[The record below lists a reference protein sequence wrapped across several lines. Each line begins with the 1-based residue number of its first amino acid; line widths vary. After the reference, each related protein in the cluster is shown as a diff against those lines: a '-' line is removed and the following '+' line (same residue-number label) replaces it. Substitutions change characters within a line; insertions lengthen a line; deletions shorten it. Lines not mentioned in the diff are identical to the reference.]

1 MITLKTGKGLWRA
14 ALAFTLLLSSTPD
27 AMAQFDIIKDGQ
39 PAEICVSSTADK
51 GILRAVNSLA
61 SDIEAVCGTRPA
73 IVNTVASDRKQVIIG
88 QLDDEVLRSVNFDE
102 KQLRDSTEKHLMIA
116 TLKRLVIAGAD
127 KRGTIY
133 GIYTLSEKLGVS
145 PWSWWADVPV
155 EHQDNVAVPIGIMT
169 EGCPKV
175 KYRGI
180 FINDEWPAFG
190 WWCAEK
196 FGGVNHKAYEH
207 VFELLLRLK
216 ANFMWPAMWASAFYD
231 DDPENGPLANEMGI
245 IMGTSHHEPMA
256 LAQQDWKRRGTGSWN
271 YKTNAE
277 GLEKFWRTGIE
288 RCKNWETV
296 ITVGMRGDGDEPM
309 GATTEIDLLTKIVNR
324 QRKIISDV
332 TGQRAN
338 KVPQVWA
345 LYKEVLDYYE
355 KGMKVPDDITLLL
368 CDDNWGNVRRLPDLN
383 AKPRKGG
390 YGMYYH
396 VDYVG
401 DPRNYKWLNVS
412 QVERIWDQMEL
423 CYAHGV
429 REMWILNVG
438 DLKPMEYPI
447 QFFLDLAWNP
457 EAMKAEDISRH
468 TVEFCRTQFGPD
480 HAREIADMIALYT
493 KYNSRRTPEMLDDQT
508 YSLENYDEWKR
519 VRDDY
524 RELES
529 RALRL
534 GYLMPKAYA
543 DAYDEL
549 VLYPISACANL
560 YDMYYSVAMN
570 KSLAAKGDAE
580 ANDWADKVKAFYER
594 DSLLT
599 HHYNHDI
606 AGGKWNHMMDQ
617 THIGYTY
624 WQQPET
630 QMMPAVAYVREDS
643 TSRSGTML
651 YVEGDGYVSF
661 DAENPSRKSGDWT
674 LVPNLGRTGSALT
687 ARSVTADTWVE
698 YDVDFSSTGE
708 PKLQVVLSPTLNY
721 AGTGHK
727 LAVSIDG
734 GAEHEIDVHGLYDG
748 GSADMSQGQQSLSL
762 NAGMGE
768 GWVPINGSLDE
779 NTWRKWVGENAIIV
793 RQKLEKVSAGRHTI
807 RIRPADDAM
816 VLQKVM
822 IDMGGLKP
830 SYLGAPSTPV
840 TTFKE

>member
-1 MITLKTGKGLWRA
+1 MNKAVAIA
-14 ALAFTLLLSSTPD
+14 VAIALAPIASS
-27 AMAQFDIIKDGQ
+27 AQAFDVIKGGE
-39 PAEICVSSTADK
+39 PAEICVSANADK
-51 GILRAVNSLA
+51 GVLRAVNSLA
-61 SDIEAVCGTRPA
+61 SDIEMVCGRKPQ
-73 IVNTVASDRKQVIIG
+73 IVNKIDALKGQIVISQYGDEFFKASGVEAVALK
-88 QLDDEVLRSVNFDE
+88 
-102 KQLRDSTEKHLMIA
+102 DSAEKHIL
-116 TLKRLVIAGAD
+116 RVEPSRVVIAGAD
-127 KRGTIY
+127 KRGAIY
-133 GIYTLSEKLGVS
+133 GIYSLSERLGVS
-145 PWSWWADVPV
+145 PWVWWADVPV
-155 EHQDNVAVPIGIMT
+155 QKRSGLALECGESTD
-169 EGCPKV
+169 GCPKV

-180 FINDEWPAFG
+180 FINDEWPSFG
-190 WWCAEK
+190 WWCIDK

-231 DDPENGPLANEMGI
+231 DDKENGPLANEMGI

-256 LAQQDWKRRGTGSWN
+256 LAQQDWKRRGVGAWN
-271 YKTNAE
+271 FKTNQE
-277 GLEKFWRTGIE
+277 NLEKFWRTGIE
-288 RCKNWETV
+288 RCKDWETIV
-296 ITVGMRGDGDEPM
+296 TVGMRGDGDEPM
-309 GATTEIDLLTKIVNR
+309 GASTEIDLLTKIVNR
-324 QRKIISDV
+324 QRKIIADV
-332 TGQRAN
+332 TGKRAS

-355 KGMKVPDDITLLL
+355 KGMRVPDDITLLL

-401 DPRNYKWLNVS
+401 DPRNYKWLNVT
-412 QVERIWDQMEL
+412 QVERMWDQMEL
-423 CYAHGV
+423 CYRHGV
-429 REMWILNVG
+429 KEIWILNVG
-438 DLKPMEYPI
+438 DIKPMEYPI

-457 EAMKAEDISRH
+457 EKMKASDIRRH
-468 TVEFCRTQFGPD
+468 TVDFCKTQFGAA
-480 HAREIADMIALYT
+480 HADDIADMIALYT

-508 YSLENYDEWKR
+508 YSLDNYDEWKR

-524 RELES
+524 RALEN
-529 RALRL
+529 RALRM
-534 GYLMPKAYA
+534 GYVLPKEYA

-549 VLYPISACANL
+549 VLFPIVACANL

-570 KSLAAKGDAE
+570 KSLASKGDAG
-580 ANDWADKVKAFYER
+580 ANVWADKVKSFYEF

-599 HHYNHDI
+599 RHYNKEI

-630 QMMPAVAYVREDS
+630 QVMPAVAYVRADS
-643 TSRSGTML
+643 VSKSGTML

-661 DAENPSRKSGDWT
+661 DAENPSRRSGDWT

-687 ARSVTADTWVE
+687 ARSVTPSTWVE
-698 YDVDFSSTGE
+698 YDVEFSSNGE

-721 AGTGHK
+721 AGNGHK

-734 GAEHEIDVHGLYDG
+734 GAEHEIDVHGLYG
-748 GSADMSQGQQSLSL
+748 GGDDYGGGQKTLSL

-768 GWVPINGSLDE
+768 GWVPINGDLDE

-793 RQKLEKVSAGRHTI
+793 GQKLEKVSAGRHTI
-807 RIRPADDAM
+807 RIRPVDDAM

-840 TTFKE
+840 TFRE

>member
-1 MITLKTGKGLWRA
+1 MTCVALSTVASLAASAQNFEVIKNGK
-14 ALAFTLLLSSTPD
+14 PV
-27 AMAQFDIIKDGQ
+27 
-39 PAEICVSSTADK
+39 EICVSAAADK
-51 GILRAVNSLA
+51 GVLRAVNSLA
-61 SDIEAVCGTRPA
+61 GDIEMICGQRPD
-73 IVNTVASDRKQVIIG
+73 IVNTVDISHQQILIS
-88 QLDDEVLRSVNFDE
+88 QLGDEFFAKTNIQDKE
-102 KQLRDSTEKHLMIA
+102 LRDSTEKHILDIEP
-116 TLKRLVIAGAD
+116 TRINIAGAD

-133 GIYTLSEKLGVS
+133 GIYTVSERLGVS
-145 PWSWWADVPV
+145 PWAWWADVPV
-155 EHQDNVAVPIGIMT
+155 QHRSDVSLDCGVST
-169 EGCPKV
+169 DGCPKV

-180 FINDEWPAFG
+180 FINDEWPSFG
-190 WWCAEK
+190 WWCADK

-245 IMGTSHHEPMA
+245 VMGTSHHEPMA
-256 LAQQDWKRRGTGSWN
+256 LAQQDWKRRGIGAWN
-271 YKTNAE
+271 FRTNQE
-277 GLEKFWRTGIE
+277 NLEKFWRSGIE
-288 RCKNWETV
+288 RCKNWETM

-309 GATTEIDLLTKIVNR
+309 GASTEIDLLSKIVNR

-332 TGQRAN
+332 MDKKAS

-355 KGMKVPDDITLLL
+355 KGMRVPDDITLLL
-368 CDDNWGNVRRLPDLN
+368 CDDNWGNVRRLPDIG

-401 DPRNYKWLNVS
+401 DPRNYKWLNVT

-423 CYAHGV
+423 CYDHGV
-429 REMWILNVG
+429 RELWILNVG

-447 QFFLDLAWNP
+447 QFFLNLAWNP
-457 EAMKAEDISRH
+457 ERMKASDIRQH
-468 TVEFCRTQFGPD
+468 TVDFCKTQFG
-480 HAREIADMIALYT
+480 AAYAEEIADMIALYT

-519 VRDDY
+519 VRNDY
-524 RELES
+524 RDLES

-534 GYLMPKAYA
+534 GYLLRKEYA

-549 VLYPISACANL
+549 VLYPIMACSNL
-560 YDMYYSVAMN
+560 YDMYYSVAVN
-570 KSLAAKGDAE
+570 KDLAAKGNAE
-580 ANDWADKVKAFYER
+580 ANIWADRVKSLYER

-599 HHYNHDI
+599 IHYNKDI
-606 AGGKWNHMMDQ
+606 AGGKWNHLMDQ

-630 QMMPAVAYVREDS
+630 QVMPAVAYVREDS
-643 TSRSGTML
+643 VSKSGTML

-661 DAENPSRKSGDWT
+661 DAENPSRRSGDWT
-674 LVPNLGRTGSALT
+674 LVPNLGRTGSSLT
-687 ARSVTADTWVE
+687 ARSVTPATWVE
-698 YDVDFSSTGE
+698 YDVEFSSSGS

-721 AGTGHK
+721 GGNGHR

-734 GAEHEIDVHGLYDG
+734 GPEHEIDVHGLYG
-748 GSADMSQGQQSLSL
+748 GGDSYGGGQKTLSL
-762 NAGMGE
+762 NTGMGE
-768 GWVPINGSLDE
+768 GYVSINGPLDE

-793 RQKLEKVSAGRHTI
+793 GQKLEGVSAGRHTI
-807 RIRPADDAM
+807 RIRPEDDAM
-816 VLQKVM
+816 VLQKFM

-840 TTFKE
+840 TVRE

>member
-1 MITLKTGKGLWRA
+1 MNKLLSIV
-14 ALAFTLLLSSTPD
+14 ALAAVAPLTAL
-27 AMAQFDIIKDGQ
+27 AQSFGVISGGR
-39 PAEICVSSTADK
+39 PAEICVSVRADK
-51 GILRAVNSLA
+51 GVLRAVNSLA
-61 SDIEAVCGTRPA
+61 GDIEMVCGRRPA
-73 IVNTVASDRKQVIIG
+73 IVNKLDASRGQIVISQYGDEFFKASGVEDVALK
-88 QLDDEVLRSVNFDE
+88 
-102 KQLRDSTEKHLMIA
+102 DSAEKHIL
-116 TLKRLVIAGAD
+116 RVEPSRVVIAGAD
-127 KRGTIY
+127 KRGAIY
-133 GIYTLSEKLGVS
+133 GIYSLSERLGVS
-145 PWSWWADVPV
+145 PWVWWADVPV
-155 EHQDNVAVPIGIMT
+155 QKRSDLALECGESTD
-169 EGCPKV
+169 GCPKV

-180 FINDEWPAFG
+180 FINDEWPSFG
-190 WWCAEK
+190 WWCLDK

-231 DDPENGPLANEMGI
+231 DDKENGPLANEMGI

-256 LAQQDWKRRGTGSWN
+256 LAQQDWKRRGVGAWN
-271 YKTNAE
+271 FKTNQE
-277 GLEKFWRTGIE
+277 NLEKFWRTGIE
-288 RCKNWETV
+288 RCKDWETIV
-296 ITVGMRGDGDEPM
+296 TVGMRGDGDEPM
-309 GATTEIDLLTKIVNR
+309 GASTEIDLLTKIVNR
-324 QRKIISDV
+324 QRKIIADV
-332 TGQRAN
+332 TGKKAS

-355 KGMKVPDDITLLL
+355 KGMRVPDDITLLL

-401 DPRNYKWLNVS
+401 DPRNYKWLNVT
-412 QVERIWDQMEL
+412 QVERMWDQMEL
-423 CYAHGV
+423 CYRHGV
-429 REMWILNVG
+429 KEIWILNVG
-438 DLKPMEYPI
+438 DIKPMEYPI

-457 EAMKAEDISRH
+457 EKMKASDIRRH
-468 TVEFCRTQFGPD
+468 TVDFCKTQFGAA
-480 HAREIADMIALYT
+480 HADDIADMIALYT

-508 YSLENYDEWKR
+508 YSLDNYDEWKR

-529 RALRL
+529 RALRM
-534 GYLMPKAYA
+534 GYMLPKEYA

-549 VLYPISACANL
+549 VLFPIVACANL

-570 KSLAAKGDAE
+570 KRLASKGDAG
-580 ANDWADKVKAFYER
+580 ANVWADKVKSFYEL

-599 HHYNHDI
+599 RHYNKEI

-624 WQQPET
+624 WQQPEV
-630 QMMPAVAYVREDS
+630 QVMPAVAYVRTDS
-643 TSRSGTML
+643 VSRSGTML

-661 DAENPSRKSGDWT
+661 DAENPSRRSGDWT

-687 ARSVTADTWVE
+687 ARSVTPSTWVE
-698 YDVDFSSTGE
+698 YDVEFSSNGE

-721 AGTGHK
+721 AGNGHK

-734 GAEHEIDVHGLYDG
+734 GTEHEIDVHGLYG
-748 GSADMSQGQQSLSL
+748 GGDDYGGGQKTLSL

-768 GWVPINGSLDE
+768 GWVPINGALDE
-779 NTWRKWVGENAIIV
+779 KTWRKWVGENAIIV
-793 RQKLEKVSAGRHTI
+793 GQKLEKVSAGRHTI
-807 RIRPADDAM
+807 RIRPVDDAM

-840 TTFKE
+840 TLRE

>member
-1 MITLKTGKGLWRA
+1 MLTVLNMHKRIAIAA
-14 ALAFTLLLSSTPD
+14 ALLVTAAT
-27 AMAQFDIIKDGQ
+27 AAAQTFDVIKGGR
-39 PAEICVSSTADK
+39 PVEICVAAQADK
-51 GILRAVNSLA
+51 GVLRAVNSLA
-61 SDIEAVCGTRPA
+61 GDIEMICGARPA
-73 IVNTVASDRKQVIIG
+73 IVNAIDGSKSQIVVSQLGDPLFASSGVAAAE
-88 QLDDEVLRSVNFDE
+88 LA
-102 KQLRDSTEKHLMIA
+102 DSAEKHVMVVSPDRIA
-116 TLKRLVIAGAD
+116 IAGAD

-133 GIYTLSEKLGVS
+133 GIYTLSERLGVS
-145 PWSWWADVPV
+145 PWTWWADVPV
-155 EHQDNVAVPIGIMT
+155 ERRADVSLACGT
-169 EGCPKV
+169 STDGCPKV

-180 FINDEWPAFG
+180 FINDEWPSFG
-190 WWCAEK
+190 WWCNEK

-216 ANFMWPAMWASAFYD
+216 ANFMWPAMWVSAFYD
-231 DDPENGPLANEMGI
+231 DDKENGPLANEMGI

-256 LAQQDWKRRGTGSWN
+256 LAQQDWKRRGTGAWN
-271 YKTNAE
+271 FKTNQDN
-277 GLEKFWRTGIE
+277 LEKFWRTGIE
-288 RCKNWETV
+288 RCKDWETV
-296 ITVGMRGDGDEPM
+296 VTVGMRGDGDEPM

-332 TGQRAN
+332 MDVRAS

-355 KGMKVPDDITLLL
+355 KGMRVPDDITLLL

-383 AKPRKGG
+383 AKPRKSG

-423 CYAHGV
+423 CYTRGV
-429 REMWILNVG
+429 RQMWILNVG

-457 EAMKAEDISRH
+457 ERMKASDISRH
-468 TVEFCRTQFGPD
+468 TVEFCRTQFGPA
-480 HAREIADMIALYT
+480 HAEEIADMIALYT

-508 YSLENYDEWKR
+508 FSLDNYDEWKR

-524 RELES
+524 RELEG

-534 GYLMPKAYA
+534 GYLMKKEYA

-549 VLYPISACANL
+549 VLYPIVACANL

-570 KSLAAKGDAE
+570 KSLASKGDVG
-580 ANDWADKVKAFYER
+580 ANAWADKVKSLYET

-599 HHYNHDI
+599 RHYNKEI
-606 AGGKWNHMMDQ
+606 AGGKWDHMMDQ

-624 WQQPET
+624 WQQPEV
-630 QMMPAVAYVREDS
+630 QVMPAVAYVREDS
-643 TSRSGTML
+643 ISKNGTML

-661 DAENPSRKSGDWT
+661 DAENPSRRSGDWT

-687 ARSVTADTWVE
+687 ARSATPQTWVE
-698 YDVDFSSTGE
+698 YDVEFSSTGE

-734 GAEHEIDVHGLYDG
+734 GREHEIDVHGLYG
-748 GSADMSQGQQSLSL
+748 GGDDMGQGQKTLSL

-768 GWVPINGSLDE
+768 GWVPINGALDE

-807 RIRPADDAM
+807 RIRPMDDAM

-840 TTFKE
+840 TIRE

>member
-1 MITLKTGKGLWRA
+1 MNKRIAVLAAIASAAVASTAQTFDVIKGGK
-14 ALAFTLLLSSTPD
+14 PV
-27 AMAQFDIIKDGQ
+27 
-39 PAEICVSSTADK
+39 EICVSAQADK
-51 GILRAVNSLA
+51 GVLRAVNSLA
-61 SDIEAVCGTRPA
+61 GDIEMICGVRPG
-73 IVNTVASDRKQVIIG
+73 IVNSIDGSKAQIVVSQYGDELFNSVGVAPVELK
-88 QLDDEVLRSVNFDE
+88 
-102 KQLRDSTEKHLMIA
+102 DSAEKHM
-116 TLKRLVIAGAD
+116 LVVSTGRVAVAGAD

-133 GIYTLSEKLGVS
+133 GIYTLSERLGVS
-145 PWSWWADVPV
+145 PWTWWADVPV
-155 EHQDNVAVPIGIMT
+155 EKRSDVALACGIST
-169 EGCPKV
+169 DGCPKV

-180 FINDEWPAFG
+180 FINDEWPSFG
-190 WWCAEK
+190 WWCNEK

-231 DDPENGPLANEMGI
+231 DDKENGPLANEMGI

-256 LAQQDWKRRGTGSWN
+256 LAQQDWKRRGVGAWN
-271 YKTNAE
+271 FKTNQDN
-277 GLEKFWRTGIE
+277 LEKFWRTGIE

-296 ITVGMRGDGDEPM
+296 VTVGMRGDGDEPM
-309 GATTEIDLLTKIVNR
+309 GATTEIDLLTKIVKR

-332 TGQRAN
+332 MDVRAS

-355 KGMKVPDDITLLL
+355 KGMTVPDDITLLL

-423 CYAHGV
+423 CYRHGV

-457 EAMKAEDISRH
+457 ERMKAQDISRH
-468 TVEFCRTQFGPD
+468 TVEFCKTQFGPA
-480 HAREIADMIALYT
+480 HAEEIADMIALYT

-524 RELES
+524 RDLES

-534 GYLMPKAYA
+534 GYTMKKEYA

-549 VLYPISACANL
+549 VLYPIVACANL

-580 ANDWADKVKAFYER
+580 ANVWADRVKASYER

-599 HHYNHDI
+599 RHYNKEI
-606 AGGKWNHMMDQ
+606 AGGKWDHMMDQ

-630 QMMPAVAYVREDS
+630 QVMPAVAYVREDT
-643 TSRSGTML
+643 TSKSGTML

-687 ARSVTADTWVE
+687 ALSATAQTWVE
-698 YDVDFSSTGE
+698 YDVEFSSTGE

-721 AGTGHK
+721 AGNGHK

-734 GAEHEIDVHGLYDG
+734 GKEHEIDVHGLYG
-748 GSADMSQGQQSLSL
+748 GGDDTGMGQKTLSL

-807 RIRPADDAM
+807 RIRPMDDAM

-840 TTFKE
+840 TIRE